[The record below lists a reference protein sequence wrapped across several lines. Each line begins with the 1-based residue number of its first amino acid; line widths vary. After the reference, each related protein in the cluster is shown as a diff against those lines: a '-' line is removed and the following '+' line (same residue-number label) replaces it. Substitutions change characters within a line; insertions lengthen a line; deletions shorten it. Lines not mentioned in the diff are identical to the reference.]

1 MDSRRTSP
9 ALNLRSSEDMEFTF
23 LLPSGGR
30 ECFYQTTA
38 KDHSLEFEYQVIG
51 EPNQD
56 VGFVMVSP
64 SGRRL
69 AYDYRR
75 SHAIHKQHSC
85 SLNMF
90 RFSPSSVDV
99 TEDGDYKLCF
109 DNSFSTLTNKMLF
122 FALVITGPTAIKDE
136 DLIGEVITN
145 RTVEFRL
152 QDIKG
157 KLDYLYSSL
166 QRSRLI
172 QLMLKNFNTRD
183 QHLQDDN
190 LWRVTFWSAVSILSI
205 LTVAGVQVYVLQS
218 LFPKNTSC

>member
-1 MDSRRTSP
+1 MELRCLLLTLLAFSTLKTSP

-75 SHAIHKQHSC
+75 SHAIH
-85 SLNMF
+85 N
-90 RFSPSSVDV
+90 VDV